1 MKINLFLK
9 KVYGRKLYFQIAFAM
24 LLALGTAIAQFLAA
38 QHLGNVIDA
47 IEKGYEETM
56 YHVLAIAASLALYI
70 PGTAAFTFFSGKISA
85 AFSRGAQL
93 KIGMKLCSAQYQAI
107 ERMDGGDLLSMVAK
121 DIDSI
126 RSWIGLVMKSGYLPI
141 CLGLIPVC
149 LFRWCN
155 WKFSLIAL
163 CMIPLNAI
171 PSIFFA
177 GRLSPFHGREK
188 KAYAGVLS
196 HFTDSLQ
203 FAMLIKA
210 FQLEQTFQDEHK
222 AKLDQHRKT
231 RKKRVLLE
239 KLTEEYGRSY
249 GHISR
254 ISLLLLSAY
263 FIFLGEMTLGR
274 LTSIIL
280 CADFIGEGLKIL
292 GNIPL
297 LLPPAKAAVSRIQT
311 LLELPDEAMP
321 ENKAEPADV
330 QNGSPVYEVR
340 GLSFSYGDV
349 AILQDIHFS
358 VYPGEK
364 IAVVGLSGCG
374 KTTLFKL
381 LGRLYMPEKNQIYF
395 KGTDITALTPEY
407 MRAHIT
413 VTTQEAFLFQATF
426 MDNVKVAKSAGSK
439 EEIIAACKNARLD
452 SFIQT
457 LPQGYDT
464 EVNTTVQSIS
474 NGQMQRINLARAF
487 LRNTDIFLLDEPV
500 SALDSVT
507 AGAIWNYLFSDCADK
522 TLLVILHDLEE
533 VCRFHKVLVL
543 DQGKAAAFG
552 THKELLQSCEL
563 YKNLYE
569 EKMKNKRKAEA

>member
-9 KVYGRKLYFQIAFAM
+9 NICGRKLYFQIAFAI
-24 LLALGTAIAQFLAA
+24 LLAFGTATAQFLAA

-47 IEKGYEETM
+47 VEKGYRETM
-56 YHVLAIAASLALYI
+56 YHVFSIAASLTLYI
-70 PGTAAFTFFSGKISA
+70 PGTAALTFLSGKISA
-85 AFSRGAQL
+85 GFSRSAQL
-93 KIGMKLCSAQYQAI
+93 KIGMKICSAQYQEL
-107 ERMDGGDLLSMVAK
+107 ERMNDGDLLSMIAK

-126 RSWIGLVMKSGYLPI
+126 RSWIGLVMRSGYLPV

-155 WKFSLIAL
+155 WKFSLLAL
-163 CMIPLNAI
+163 CMIPLNAV

-177 GRLSPFHGREK
+177 SRLSPFHDREK
-188 KAYAGVLS
+188 KAYARVLS

-203 FAMLIKA
+203 FAVMIKA

-222 AKLDQHRKT
+222 AKLDQHRNT
-231 RKKRVLLE
+231 LKKRVLFE

-254 ISLLLLSAY
+254 ILLLLLSAY
-263 FIFLGEMTLGR
+263 FIFRGEMTLGR
-274 LTSIIL
+274 LTSVIL

-297 LLPPAKAAVSRIQT
+297 LLPPAKAAVNRMQT
-311 LLELPDEAMP
+311 LLELPDESLS
-321 ENKAEPADV
+321 ENKTAAADTR
-330 QNGSPVYEVR
+330 NGIPVYEVH

-349 AILQDIHFS
+349 AILQNIHFR

-381 LGRLYMPEKNQIYF
+381 LGRLYTPEKNQIYF
-395 KGTDITALTPEY
+395 KGMDISALTPEY

-426 MDNVKVAKSAGSK
+426 MDNVKVAKSDGSE

-457 LPQGYDT
+457 LPEAYDT

-487 LRNTDIFLLDEPV
+487 LRDTDVFLLDEPV

-507 AGAIWNYLFSDCADK
+507 AGAIWNYLFSECTDK
-522 TLLVILHDLEE
+522 TLLIILHDLEE

-543 DQGKAAAFG
+543 DQGKVAAFG
-552 THKELLQSCEL
+552 THKELIQSCEL
-563 YKNLYE
+563 YKNLYK
-569 EKMKNKRKAEA
+569 EKMKNRRKAEA